1 VIRTRRLAHAG
12 LGVAMLLAACD
23 GDADEGSATTGRGD
37 DMDLSTATS
46 TTRSDV
52 EAAVAAAAGTDA
64 GPASDAFAVEERTDP
79 CFAEMGGLSGE
90 VQAVVEAVA
99 DAGDGS
105 GLAPVV
111 TAVAAAWESR
121 GYTIEQAEPPE
132 GPAPLLFATAADGRK
147 ASLRYA
153 VPKGERPWRLRL
165 GASSPCVAPDA

>member
-1 VIRTRRLAHAG
+1 
-12 LGVAMLLAACD
+12 MLLAACD
-23 GDADEGSATTGRGD
+23 GGADDNSAATGQGD
-37 DMDLSTATS
+37 DMDLSTATN

-52 EAAVAAAAGTDA
+52 DAAVAAAASAGTGA
-64 GPASDAFAVEERTDP
+64 GLAPDAFAVEERTDP

-111 TAVAAAWESR
+111 TAVAVAWESL
-121 GYTIEQAEPPE
+121 GYTVEHADPPE
-132 GPAPLLFATAADGRK
+132 GPAPLLFATASDGRK

-153 VPKGERPWRLRL
+153 VPKADRPWQLRI
-165 GASSPCVAPDA
+165 GASSPCVEPDA